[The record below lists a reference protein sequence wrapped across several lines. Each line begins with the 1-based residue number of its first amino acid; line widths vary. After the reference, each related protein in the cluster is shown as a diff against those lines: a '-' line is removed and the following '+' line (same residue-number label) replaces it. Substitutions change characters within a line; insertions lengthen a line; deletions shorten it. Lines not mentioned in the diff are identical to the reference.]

1 MVRYKVRAHTEVSGP
16 DRWAWLID
24 LEETPLGTLVA
35 WSLDPSQAVECD
47 GFTRPDGSSLLDPTP
62 EQMAEGEQNLRDLLE
77 GAGTVWGV
85 EIVRLDPP
93 TV

>member
-16 DRWAWLID
+16 DRWAWLGD
-24 LEETPLGTLVA
+24 FRETPLGSMAA
-35 WSLDPSQAVECD
+35 WSLDPSEAAECD
-47 GFTRPDGSSLLDPTP
+47 GFTLPDGSSLLDPTP
-62 EQMAEGEQNLRDLLE
+62 EQMAEGEAQLKELLE
-77 GAGTVWGV
+77 CDGSVWDV